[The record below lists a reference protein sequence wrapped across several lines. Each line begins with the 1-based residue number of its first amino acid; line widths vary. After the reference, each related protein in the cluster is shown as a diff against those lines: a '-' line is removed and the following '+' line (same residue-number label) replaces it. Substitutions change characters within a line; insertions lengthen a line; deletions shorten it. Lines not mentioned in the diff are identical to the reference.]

1 MCTTEILRT
10 NDKTKVW
17 INSGKIKIDPDTVC
31 YCQAEG
37 CYTRIYLRSGKA
49 YLLSKPL
56 SAIEKQ
62 LPREYFLRCHRSYL
76 INMKEITFVDI
87 KKRLAYQ
94 TLYQIPV
101 SWRKLADLLYKR
113 NVYIVS
119 KK

>member
-1 MCTTEILRT
+1 MTETLRT
-10 NDKTKVW
+10 NNKIRIW
-17 INSGKIKIDPDTVC
+17 INNGKIKIDPDTVC

-37 CYTRIYLRSGKA
+37 CYTRIYLRSGRA
-49 YLLSKPL
+49 YILSKPL

-76 INMKEITFVDI
+76 INMKEIIFVDI

-101 SWRKLADLLYKR
+101 SWRKLANLLQCRLVKG
-113 NVYIVS
+113 IF
-119 KK
+119 